1 MSGTCSPGKEDVCKS
16 REHVKRVQFLAF
28 SASQTG
34 IFPSRKSSM
43 LTNKG
48 EKGDD
53 ILASRATAG
62 TSTLKK
68 RRQMTP
74 QQAYHAGKPGRADLH
89 MHSTYSDGLGT
100 IQQVLEYAQM
110 HTNLDVIALTDHDVI
125 DGALRA
131 RDLWAKGNYRF
142 DFIVGE
148 EVSTR
153 SGHLLALFIEKRI
166 PPHLSME
173 ESIDLIHAQGGLAI
187 VAHPLNQIF
196 RHSCPRSVLDRIKAS
211 ESVWLDGIETWN
223 ASFCGIYANRVA
235 MQSNRD
241 YYGWPELGNSDA
253 HTLRAIGSGCTWF
266 PGRTAQDVR
275 AAIEQGETAPG
286 GKMWGMHDY
295 LRLAGYHLGKQGRRV
310 VNMERIGRGRK
321 TSVA

>member
-1 MSGTCSPGKEDVCKS
+1 MLT
-16 REHVKRVQFLAF
+16 
-28 SASQTG
+28 
-34 IFPSRKSSM
+34 RKS
-43 LTNKG
+43 
-48 EKGDD
+48 EKSDD

-62 TSTLKK
+62 TAMLKK
-68 RRQMTP
+68 RRQMTQ

-100 IQQVLEYAQM
+100 IQQVLQYAQTQ
-110 HTNLDVIALTDHDVI
+110 TNLDVIALTDHDVI

-148 EVSTR
+148 EVSTK

-166 PPHLSME
+166 PPRLSME

-241 YYGWPELGNSDA
+241 YYGWSELGNSDA

-266 PGRTAQDVR
+266 SGTTAQDVR
-275 AAIEQGETAPG
+275 EAIEQGETAPG
-286 GKMWGMHDY
+286 GRMWGMNDY
-295 LRLAGYHLGKQGRRV
+295 LRLAGHHLGKQGRRV
-310 VNMERIGRGRK
+310 VNRERIGRGRR
-321 TSVA
+321 TEVA